1 MADSGFEHSEAFLQW
16 IWENLLFDFT
26 DLQTI
31 SGQAVTILNPGTK
44 NASDGPDFKQ
54 ATLEIDGLRWHGDIE
69 LHTKSSNWKTHAHHS
84 DPNFNT
90 VVLHVVADSNPV
102 LVQTRNGSRP
112 YTLNILPYLSEKLH
126 VFLKNFEEH
135 SPELPCTSGFHFI
148 SEEAFYQQIELAHRE
163 YFEKKSDDFLRFF
176 DPNLL
181 PFTAWKQALIISL
194 WDGLGIPHNR
204 ESMAATASELLQN
217 WNGQDITKGKEL
229 SLEIAGFTDS
239 ESELNWYYK
248 SVRPANHPKKRIDQ
262 AVELSAAILREPF
275 SHFLSGDAVELWEKW
290 FQETAFSQS
299 ARFKIL
305 FGTVFLPSLYM
316 LGNLFASGTLK
327 SSSLSAW
334 KNLKTPI
341 PASLLKKFHPFNF
354 QDKRYRKKL
363 GSIHQ
368 LNSYCK
374 ASRCSECF
382 VLKKAIQS

>member
-1 MADSGFEHSEAFLQW
+1 MAEPGFAYSEAFLQW
-16 IWENLLFDFT
+16 IWENLLFDLS

-31 SGQAVTILNPGTK
+31 SGQAVTILNPGKK

-54 ATLEIDGLRWHGDIE
+54 AIIEIEGLRWHGNIE
-69 LHTKSSNWKTHAHHS
+69 LHTKSSNWKSHGHHS
-84 DPNFNT
+84 DPNFDT
-90 VVLHVVADSNPV
+90 VVLHVVADSSPV
-102 LVQTRNGSRP
+102 AIQTQNGSRP
-112 YTLNILPYLSEKLH
+112 YTLNILPYLSDKLH

-148 SEEAFYQQIELAHRE
+148 SEEAFYQQIEQAHRE
-163 YFEKKSDDFLRFF
+163 YFEKKSDDFLSFF

-181 PFTAWKQALIISL
+181 PSKAWKQALIISI

-204 ESMAATASELLQN
+204 EAMAATATELLKK
-217 WNGQDITKGKEL
+217 WSGRDIKEGTAL
-229 SLEIAGFTDS
+229 SLEIAGFANSDS
-239 ESELNWYYK
+239 ELIWNNK
-248 SVRPANHPKKRIDQ
+248 SVRPANHPKQRIEQ
-262 AVELSAAILREPF
+262 AVKLSSAILRQPF
-275 SHFLSGDAVELWEKW
+275 DHFLSADAIHLWEQW
-290 FQETAFSQS
+290 FPKMALSQT
-299 ARFKIL
+299 ARFEIL
-305 FGTVFLPSLYM
+305 FGTVYLPALFV

-327 SSSLSAW
+327 SASLSSW
-334 KNLKTPI
+334 KNLRTPI
-341 PASLLKKFHPFNF
+341 PASLLKKFQPFNL